1 MKQVLK
7 VLALFLTLSMVAAAC
22 GADDAVSDAASDAAD
37 AVDEVVDGDDDE
49 EAMEDDEAAE
59 ASTGRI
65 AVLLPDSAS
74 SARWENDDR
83 RFLQAAFEAA
93 GMVEGEDFTIS
104 NAEGDAATMQ
114 TQAEAALTDGANV
127 IMLVPLD
134 AGSGAA
140 IIDTARAAGAATID
154 YDRLTT
160 EGDGADFYVS
170 FDNVA
175 VGNNMGEAMV
185 DALAD
190 FDGVPNVMILDLSLI
205 HI

>member
-1 MKQVLK
+1 
-7 VLALFLTLSMVAAAC
+7 
-22 GADDAVSDAASDAAD
+22 
-37 AVDEVVDGDDDE
+37 
-49 EAMEDDEAAE
+49 
-59 ASTGRI
+59 
-65 AVLLPDSAS
+65 
-74 SARWENDDR
+74 
-83 RFLQAAFEAA
+83 
-93 GMVEGEDFTIS
+93 
-104 NAEGDAATMQ
+104 
-114 TQAEAALTDGANV
+114 
-127 IMLVPLD
+127 MLVPLD

-190 FDGVPNVMILDLSLI
+190 FDGVPNVMILDGGPTDNNATLFAEGYLEFAQPMFDSGAWNLVDRQAVPGWDNQEAQTLAEQI
-205 HI
+205 LTAAGNEVDAATVSYTHLTLPTTPYV